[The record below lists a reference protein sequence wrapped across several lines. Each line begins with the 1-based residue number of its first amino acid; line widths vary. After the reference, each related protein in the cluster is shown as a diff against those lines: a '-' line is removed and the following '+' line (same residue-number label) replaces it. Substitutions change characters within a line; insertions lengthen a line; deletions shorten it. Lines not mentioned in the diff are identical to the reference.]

1 MPDVRNGATGS
12 TGSTCSP
19 CGTVNTF
26 KEAACID
33 VNRIYDTCREQDC
46 LEDLRVYFCEADNCL
61 VERAVDIRCKSA
73 EIVWVYLDTEPMS
86 FNKGCYM
93 VKIKFFFKCTFELC
107 IGLKSATEITGM
119 TTYEK
124 KCVLYGS
131 EGSTKTYSSD
141 NVPGEGG
148 ATVTGGNSL
157 IANIEV
163 VDPVMLG
170 CKLADKCYVKGCE
183 CEFDPCTIPGYVS
196 GCFNDCLCESAQCEK
211 RVLVTLGVFSIV
223 RLERRTQLVVPS
235 YDFTFPEQPAAQSI
249 LNADP
254 CSLFKTINFPTDQF
268 FPNASCPNG
277 CNTNQRNR

>member
-19 CGTVNTF
+19 CGSVNTF

-107 IGLKSATEITGM
+107 IGLKSATETF
-119 TTYEK
+119 
-124 KCVLYGS
+124 V
-131 EGSTKTYSSD
+131 SSGWKEAA
-141 NVPGEGG
+141 GEREPL
-148 ATVTGGNSL
+148 SL
-157 IANIEV
+157 H
-163 VDPVMLG
+163 
-170 CKLADKCYVKGCE
+170 LADHA
-183 CEFDPCTIPGYVS
+183 VS
-196 GCFNDCLCESAQCEK
+196 LKPIDKNVHRGLLFLCGIAVSTAMC
-211 RVLVTLGVFSIV
+211 
-223 RLERRTQLVVPS
+223 VV
-235 YDFTFPEQPAAQSI
+235 
-249 LNADP
+249 
-254 CSLFKTINFPTDQF
+254 
-268 FPNASCPNG
+268 
-277 CNTNQRNR
+277 